1 MRDLLVTVPHHSGA
15 VPLEILAEMLGDD
28 VHDEAACAARRE
40 RLFREGDPHTDRM
53 FLLPGARLVTATA
66 SRFVVDL
73 NRHPDDRGPNGVVKL
88 RDFGGESLYGGGAP
102 PSEDDVAAR
111 VRRFY
116 EPFHAHVEHELRTR
130 RPLALIDAHSMTPT
144 GPDLGPDHGGVRPA
158 ASLIT
163 GGGPDGEPTDG
174 PVSLPGTAARA
185 LAAALE
191 RALAA
196 RLPLG
201 VDGAPEG
208 VRINDPFAVGEVQR
222 RYGAPDHPAGV
233 PAVAIEI
240 NRALFEDDAARPL
253 PKRIATIR
261 EAIGAALRS
270 VRGDLERARATWPD

>member
-28 VHDEAACAARRE
+28 VHDEGACAARRE
-40 RLFREGDPHTDRM
+40 RLFREGDPHTDRL
-53 FLLPGARLVTATA
+53 FLLNGARLVTATV

-73 NRHPDDRGPNGVVKL
+73 NRHPDDRGDNGVAKT
-88 RDFGGESLYGGGAP
+88 RDFAGRTLYPAGGVPDE
-102 PSEDDVAAR
+102 ERVDAR
-111 VRRFY
+111 LRRY
-116 EPFHAHVEHELRTR
+116 YDPFHEQVERELRTR

-144 GPDLGPDHGGVRPA
+144 GPDLGPDHGAVRPA

-163 GGGPDGEPTDG
+163 GGGPDGEPAAG
-174 PVSLPGTAARA
+174 PVSLPGAAARA

-201 VDGAPEG
+201 VDGAPQT

-240 NRALFEDDAARPL
+240 NRALFEDVAARPS
-253 PKRIATIR
+253 PRRIATIR
-261 EAIGAALRS
+261 EAIGTALHEVRS
-270 VRGDLERARATWPD
+270 QLERARAERGG